1 MVKFTGEQL
10 CGPTDWAFSESHHV
24 IVVHRA
30 GVLKRLSSQFST
42 GLSANT
48 LPSKGDCWV
57 IPAGTDYAAE
67 AVGDSVEYCELHL
80 PVGIIGRDFVA
91 AAGTQD
97 RFLYHAIEQ
106 LAVLRPYGD
115 DISELLRDNIVQG
128 IRLHLKGYKAS
139 AFDSGERYASVIAA
153 LESYLRDTLSK
164 RHSLDEM
171 ATFTSL
177 APSTLL
183 RHFRRNFGM
192 TPYRWL
198 LERRIEKSKELLRAT
213 KATITD
219 IALDVGFSTPSH
231 FSDQF
236 RKLVGCSPREYRA
249 AIKR

>member
-1 MVKFTGEQL
+1 M
-10 CGPTDWAFSESHHV
+10 
-24 IVVHRA
+24 VVHRA

-106 LAVLRPYGD
+106 LAVLRPHGD

-213 KATITD
+213 KTTITD